1 MSKRSISPKP
11 TDSESSR
18 IPLLRLLAQPRIVVP
33 ALKVALVVGSIL
45 NLINNGQQLWN
56 QHSINLWQVGLN
68 FVVPFC
74 VSSYSAARNDL
85 RRQRDDR

>member
-1 MSKRSISPKP
+1 MTKPSIAPES
-11 TDSESSR
+11 TDSKTSR
-18 IPLLRLLAQPRIVVP
+18 MSMLRLLSQPRIIVP

-45 NLINNGQQLWN
+45 NLINSGEQIWN

-85 RRQRDDR
+85 RRQQGD